1 MNTEGI
7 FFVKSSDHA
16 NNFGNVSK
24 ISGTEDIGESQ
35 VVSKQYPKRRW
46 TVAWAGSV
54 YRPDQSTRDVLFTYS
69 LDNGSALSQIY
80 TF

>member
-24 ISGTEDIGESQ
+24 ISGTEDIGESRGTPLPYL
-35 VVSKQYPKRRW
+35 K
-46 TVAWAGSV
+46 
-54 YRPDQSTRDVLFTYS
+54 
-69 LDNGSALSQIY
+69 
-80 TF
+80 